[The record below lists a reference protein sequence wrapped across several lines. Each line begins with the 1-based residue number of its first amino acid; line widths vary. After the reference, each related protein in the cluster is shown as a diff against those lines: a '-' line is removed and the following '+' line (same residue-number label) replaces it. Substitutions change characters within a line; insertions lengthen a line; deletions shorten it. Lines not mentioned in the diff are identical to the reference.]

1 MYFRL
6 KAKKKLETTMYFL
19 SPEELLQTAQ
29 EILHKVQSY
38 LKFSA
43 LSDWIMEIYLYEF
56 TNNKQEIS
64 IPHSAKPP
72 AVLKISSTGN
82 PDKSRAMSALTFL
95 LFKLNTLDK
104 ETRRWN
110 LLTTRKNT
118 STSLNEKFEIR
129 NLTFRDRY
137 SPSSCFLG
145 VFRNCII
152 IKRINVYIWQFVK
165 LRVSWSHDVMTVVC

>member
-64 IPHSAKPP
+64 IPH
-72 AVLKISSTGN
+72 
-82 PDKSRAMSALTFL
+82 
-95 LFKLNTLDK
+95 
-104 ETRRWN
+104 
-110 LLTTRKNT
+110 
-118 STSLNEKFEIR
+118 
-129 NLTFRDRY
+129 
-137 SPSSCFLG
+137 
-145 VFRNCII
+145 
-152 IKRINVYIWQFVK
+152 
-165 LRVSWSHDVMTVVC
+165 

>member
-6 KAKKKLETTMYFL
+6 KAKKKLETTMYLL

-56 TNNKQEIS
+56 TNNIQEIS

-72 AVLKISSTGN
+72 AVLKISSTG
-82 PDKSRAMSALTFL
+82 KSR
-95 LFKLNTLDK
+95 
-104 ETRRWN
+104 
-110 LLTTRKNT
+110 
-118 STSLNEKFEIR
+118 
-129 NLTFRDRY
+129 
-137 SPSSCFLG
+137 
-145 VFRNCII
+145 
-152 IKRINVYIWQFVK
+152 
-165 LRVSWSHDVMTVVC
+165 

>member
-64 IPHSAKPP
+64 AKPP
-72 AVLKISSTGN
+72 AVLKISSTG
-82 PDKSRAMSALTFL
+82 KSR
-95 LFKLNTLDK
+95 
-104 ETRRWN
+104 
-110 LLTTRKNT
+110 
-118 STSLNEKFEIR
+118 
-129 NLTFRDRY
+129 
-137 SPSSCFLG
+137 
-145 VFRNCII
+145 
-152 IKRINVYIWQFVK
+152 
-165 LRVSWSHDVMTVVC
+165 